1 MSFWR
6 AYAINVYRYLLGFVI
21 LQFLALAYRGVGYFP
36 LWTMIEY
43 MQLAAFLPLYNFRM
57 IPYLYD
63 VIKPLL
69 VTHLILTDKAF
80 VLETMQDDYFDINYD
95 YYGLSIARLG

>member
-1 MSFWR
+1 M
-6 AYAINVYRYLLGFVI
+6 
-21 LQFLALAYRGVGYFP
+21 
-36 LWTMIEY
+36 
-43 MQLAAFLPLYNFRM
+43 PLYNFRM